1 MKSKIEI
8 YKNDDFDRLM
18 LIILGLI
25 VGIVLLLKAYRTYL
39 YNLIG
44 NAMCNGMNAL
54 DGTIYSKTID
64 DREVFILRCRYVVPP
79 KTIEIR
85 EEVIGW
91 LKQ

>member
-8 YKNDDFDRLM
+8 YNDNVEK
-18 LIILGLI
+18 LILIFVGLI
-25 VGIVLLLKAYRTYL
+25 VGAILLLKAYQIYL

-54 DGTIYSKTID
+54 DGTIYRKTID

-79 KTIEIR
+79 RTIEIK

>member
-8 YKNDDFDRLM
+8 YNDDVDK
-18 LIILGLI
+18 LILIFVGLI
-25 VGIVLLLKAYRTYL
+25 VGAILLLKAYQIYL
-39 YNLIG
+39 YRTIG

-54 DGTIYSKTID
+54 DGTIYTKTID

-79 KTIEIR
+79 RTIEIK

-91 LKQ
+91 LRQ

>member
-8 YKNDDFDRLM
+8 YRNDDFDRL
-18 LIILGLI
+18 IIIIIGLI
-25 VGIVLLLKAYRTYL
+25 AGVILLLKAYQIYL

-54 DGTIYSKTID
+54 DGTIYSKKID
-64 DREVFILRCRYVVPP
+64 DREVFILRCRYVIPP
-79 KTIEIR
+79 KTIQTE

-91 LKQ
+91 LKK